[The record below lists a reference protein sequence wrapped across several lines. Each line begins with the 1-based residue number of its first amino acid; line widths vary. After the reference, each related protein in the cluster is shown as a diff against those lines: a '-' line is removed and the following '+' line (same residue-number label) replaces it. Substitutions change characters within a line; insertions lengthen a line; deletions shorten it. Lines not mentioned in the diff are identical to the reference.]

1 MTKDAFHWYF
11 RRNRSCDERYR
22 WYDDLRDQ
30 SDDPFAIA
38 ILVIKDD
45 QASCSMTKSTP
56 KLDRSAI
63 YITMVWV
70 AH

>member
-1 MTKDAFHWYF
+1 MTKDAFHRYF

-22 WYDDLRDQ
+22 WYDDQ

>member
-1 MTKDAFHWYF
+1 MTKDAFQ
-11 RRNRSCDERYR
+11 RNRSCDERYR

-38 ILVIKDD
+38 ILVTKDD

-63 YITMVWV
+63 YITMVWF
-70 AH
+70 AY